1 MHKPE
6 RIFKNQEPYAS
17 KLDAPKYDRFHD
29 TEAKILEDIAS
40 QIKDPNIFGK
50 IDLYTELDACQS
62 CSNIILEFRKKYPNI
77 QLNIYTK

>member
-1 MHKPE
+1 MDTAK
-6 RIFKNQEPYAS
+6 F
-17 KLDAPKYDRFHD
+17 DRFYD

-40 QIKDPNIFGK
+40 SIFGK

-62 CSNIILEFRKKYPNI
+62 RSNIILEFRKEYPNI

>member
-1 MHKPE
+1 MHRPE

-17 KLDAPKYDRFHD
+17 KLDTAKFDRFYD

-40 QIKDPNIFGK
+40 QIKDPNIFGI

-62 CSNIILEFRKKYPNI
+62 CSNIILEFRKHPNI
-77 QLNIYTK
+77 QLSIYTK